1 MALLK
6 TIIKNSSKEVVIK
19 TDGSNDTATIYLT
32 DLLSSDQV
40 LGASGAADYSA
51 PKCNI
56 AAYAVSGWLNGA
68 YTIARGAVNVI
79 TASPEN
85 APAVQFNQLG
95 FTDNINN
102 NQALVV
108 THGGATGANMQSF
121 IVLHK
126 QAGYYSKVE
135 YEKYGAYDDE
145 TKVGALDTSGSPDY
159 TG

>member
-19 TDGSNDTATIYLT
+19 TDGSNDSTTIYLT

-40 LGASGAADYSA
+40 LGASGASDYSA

-68 YTIARGAVNVI
+68 YTITRGGVNVI

-126 QAGYYSKVE
+126 QEGFYSKVE

-145 TKVGALDTSGSPDY
+145 TKVGALNTSGSPDY